1 MKHIC
6 TLSPNSKRG
15 RKTITSNKIAE
26 IKNLI
31 KKFWSDLQTILTR
44 QNKDCDFSNELLSYI
59 TKDDEKYPQL
69 KCFVKNQEDFMKKH
83 FSQLTTCV
91 IREKRLL
98 DFETPNRVHV
108 LIEYDISNFSEK
120 KGVFYLFTPS
130 ARLNWLKIFINGTR
144 VIIAESST
152 VKNLIYKIL
161 EQEIKNLEK
170 EYGKKNI
177 FDDIWNIL
185 NPLPCFVLI
194 DNINCKNLLIEI
206 SFYQSVYNVKTMY
219 RGCLNWLDKRIVAY
233 DYYPVTNNTAW
244 LYIKAPQKSDINV
257 IYKDE
262 CIQRIYADNQ
272 EDTQIVSYMIQGN
285 NKKNHIFNINIDVT
299 KPLKW
304 WFNTLYILIV
314 LIIIAHLFIF
324 LGIMQYIKIYISLDK
339 PLKNDYSLLT
349 SISISLIAMIIATRG
364 WLVNE
369 DSTMKR
375 YSKFLSVSAV
385 LLFLLLLLQLLKI

>member
-1 MKHIC
+1 MGGYPPF
-6 TLSPNSKRG
+6 SP
-15 RKTITSNKIAE
+15 
-26 IKNLI
+26 
-31 KKFWSDLQTILTR
+31 
-44 QNKDCDFSNELLSYI
+44 
-59 TKDDEKYPQL
+59 
-69 KCFVKNQEDFMKKH
+69 
-83 FSQLTTCV
+83 
-91 IREKRLL
+91 
-98 DFETPNRVHV
+98 
-108 LIEYDISNFSEK
+108 
-120 KGVFYLFTPS
+120 
-130 ARLNWLKIFINGTR
+130 
-144 VIIAESST
+144 
-152 VKNLIYKIL
+152 
-161 EQEIKNLEK
+161 
-170 EYGKKNI
+170 
-177 FDDIWNIL
+177 
-185 NPLPCFVLI
+185 
-194 DNINCKNLLIEI
+194 
-206 SFYQSVYNVKTMY
+206 
-219 RGCLNWLDKRIVAY
+219 
-233 DYYPVTNNTAW
+233 
-244 LYIKAPQKSDINV
+244 V

>member
-6 TLSPNSKRG
+6 TLSPDYKRSRNS
-15 RKTITSNKIAE
+15 ITSNKIVE
-26 IKNLI
+26 VKNLI
-31 KKFWSDLQTILTR
+31 KKFWSDLLTILR
-44 QNKDCDFSNELLSYI
+44 GQNRDCDFNDQLLSYI
-59 TKDDEKYPQL
+59 TEDDKKYPKL
-69 KCFVKNQEDFMKKH
+69 KCFVENQESFMKKY
-83 FSQLTTCV
+83 FSQLTSCV

-108 LIEYDISNFSEK
+108 SIEYDISNFRGN

-130 ARLNWLKIFINGTR
+130 VRLNWLKIFINGNR
-144 VIIAESST
+144 VIIAESSK
-152 VKNLIYKIL
+152 VKNLIYKEI
-161 EQEIKNLEK
+161 EQEINKLEK
-170 EYGKKNI
+170 AYDKKNI
-177 FDDIWNIL
+177 FDEIWNML
-185 NPLPCFVLI
+185 KPLPCFILI
-194 DNINCKNLLIEI
+194 DNINCNNLLIEI

-233 DYYPVTNNTAW
+233 DYYPVTDNTAW

-257 IYKDE
+257 VYKDK

-272 EDTQIVSYMIQGN
+272 EDTQIVSYMIQGS
-285 NKKNHIFNINIDVT
+285 NKRNHRLNINIDVT

-314 LIIIAHLFIF
+314 LVIITHLFRFISVEN
-324 LGIMQYIKIYISLDK
+324 YISFDNRFK
-339 PLKNDYSLLT
+339 IDYNPLT

-385 LLFLLLLLQLLKI
+385 LLFVLLLLQLLKKQM